1 MTVKLFIDN
10 KSAIQLCKN
19 HVFHDR
25 TKHIET
31 RFHFIRECV
40 QDGRIAVDYI
50 HTGEQLADIMTKA
63 LPQVKFQELREKLG
77 MVDISS

>member
-1 MTVKLFIDN
+1 MLIDN

-19 HVFHDR
+19 LVFHDR

-31 RFHFIRECV
+31 QFHFIRECV
-40 QDGRIAVDYI
+40 QDGRITVDYI

-77 MVDISS
+77 MINISN